1 MSEQRN
7 VMSDILAGMETE
19 KHKKQSDEAFFAP
32 ENDAENEARKIASEA
47 VTHVLL
53 WLSGGRSLA
62 DAGLRVMVLLR
73 EVRPDLL
80 HQSTLEDIGISCG
93 VTKQYIHKL
102 TNDFRREFGFKSKK
116 SNYL

>member
-1 MSEQRN
+1 MSEQGN
-7 VMSDILAGMETE
+7 MMSDILVSMETE
-19 KHKKQSDEAFFAP
+19 KSKKRSDEAFFAP
-32 ENDAENEARKIASEA
+32 EDDAESEARKMASEA

-53 WLSGGRSLA
+53 WLSGGRSLV

-80 HQSTLEDIGISCG
+80 PYSTLEDIGISCG

-102 TNDFRREFGFKSKK
+102 TNDFRREFGF
-116 SNYL
+116 NL